1 MKPTIV
7 FLDAFSLGGADLS
20 RITRLGNYIE
30 YQTSQPEDVVDRCKE
45 ADIIITNKVRISAD
59 DMAALPRLKLICV
72 AATGMNNID
81 LSAAA
86 ERGIIV
92 RNAVGYSTET
102 VAETTIGDAIALLRQ
117 VAYYD
122 NYVKSGV
129 YASSPLWINFDR
141 KLYSLSGKNW
151 GIIGLGNI
159 GRRVAHL
166 AEAFDCNVA
175 YTSTSGVARAEKYEQ
190 KPLNE
195 LLAWADVVSVHCPLS
210 EQTRGLIGEAELKQ
224 MKPTAILINV
234 ARGGI
239 IDEAAL
245 ADALNNGV
253 IAGAGID
260 TYSVE
265 PIKANNP
272 LLCLKD
278 PYKLI
283 ASPHNAWAAT
293 EAIERLVGCI
303 ADNIKNW
310 FIEAGLKCSVI
321 GNSAEASKQV
331 GSSHTTLAR

>member
-1 MKPTIV
+1 MKPNIV

-20 RITRLGNYIE
+20 RITKLGNYTE
-30 YQTSQPEDVVDRCKE
+30 YQTSTPDDVVDRCKD
-45 ADIIITNKVRISAD
+45 ADIVITNKVPISAEAMD
-59 DMAALPRLKLICV
+59 ALPHLKLICV

-81 LSAAA
+81 LPAAK

-122 NYVKSGV
+122 NYVKSGE
-129 YASSPLWINFDR
+129 YAASPLWINFDR

-166 AEAFDCNVA
+166 AEAFDCSVA
-175 YTSTSGVARAEKYEQ
+175 YYSTSGVSREERYEQ
-190 KPLNE
+190 KSLDE
-195 LLAWADVVSVHCPLS
+195 LLRWADILSIHCPLS
-210 EQTRGLIGEAELKQ
+210 EKTRGLIGKDELQK
-224 MKPTAILINV
+224 MKPSAILINV

-239 IDEAAL
+239 VDESAL
-245 ADALNNGV
+245 ADALNNNV

-260 TYSVE
+260 TYSIE
-265 PIKANNP
+265 PMKADNP
-272 LLCLKD
+272 LLKLKD

-293 EAIERLVGCI
+293 EAIDRLVDCI

-310 FIEAGLKCSVI
+310 FIEAGLNCSVL
-321 GNSAEASKQV
+321 GNSTETSKQV
-331 GSSHTTLAR
+331 GNSHTSLTR

>member
-1 MKPTIV
+1 MKPNIV

-20 RITRLGNYIE
+20 SITKLGNYTE
-30 YQTSQPEDVVDRCKE
+30 YQTSTPADVVERCQN
-45 ADIIITNKVRISAD
+45 ADIVITNKVPISAEAMD
-59 DMAALPRLKLICV
+59 ALPCLKLICV

-81 LSAAA
+81 LPAAA

-122 NYVKSGV
+122 NYVKSGE
-129 YASSPLWINFDR
+129 YAASPRWINFDR
-141 KLYSLSGKNW
+141 KLYSLNGKNW

-166 AEAFDCNVA
+166 AEAFNCSVA
-175 YTSTSGVARAEKYEQ
+175 YHSTSGVAREEKYEQ
-190 KPLNE
+190 KSLSE
-195 LLAWADVVSVHCPLS
+195 LLSWADILSIHCPLS
-210 EQTRGLIGEAELKQ
+210 EKTRGLIGAEELQQ

-239 IDEAAL
+239 VDEAAL
-245 ADALNNGV
+245 ADALNNGI

-260 TYSVE
+260 TYSIE
-265 PIKANNP
+265 PMKADNP
-272 LLCLKD
+272 LLALKD

-293 EAIERLVGCI
+293 EAIDNLVGCI
-303 ADNIKNW
+303 ADNIKSW
-310 FIEAGLKCSVI
+310 FIEAGLNCSVI
-321 GNSAEASKQV
+321 GNSAK
-331 GSSHTTLAR
+331 SSEQISNSHSSLSR

>member
-1 MKPTIV
+1 MKPIIV

-20 RITRLGNYIE
+20 RITRLGKYIE
-30 YQTSQPEDVVDRCKE
+30 YQTTKPEEVIERCKDAE
-45 ADIIITNKVRISAD
+45 IVITNKVRIGAD
-59 DMAALPRLKLICV
+59 DMAALPRLRLICV

-81 LSAAA
+81 LPAAA
-86 ERGIIV
+86 ERGIVV

-122 NYVKSGV
+122 NFVKSGA
-129 YASSPLWINFDR
+129 YAASPRWINFDR

-166 AEAFDCNVA
+166 AEAFDCNIA
-175 YTSTSGVARAEKYEQ
+175 YTSTSGAKRPERYEQ

-195 LLAWADVVSVHCPLS
+195 LLAWSDIISVHCPLS
-210 EQTRGLIGEAELKQ
+210 EQTRGLIGAEELKQ

-239 IDEAAL
+239 IDEQAL
-245 ADALNNGV
+245 ADALNEGV

-260 TYSVE
+260 TYSIE
-265 PIKANNP
+265 PMKADNP
-272 LLCLKD
+272 LLSLKD

-293 EAIERLVGCI
+293 EAIDKLVGCI
-303 ADNIKNW
+303 ADNINHW
-310 FIEAGLKCSVI
+310 FIEEGLNGSVI
-321 GNSAEASKQV
+321 ANSAEAAKQV
-331 GSSHTTLAR
+331 SDSHTTLAR